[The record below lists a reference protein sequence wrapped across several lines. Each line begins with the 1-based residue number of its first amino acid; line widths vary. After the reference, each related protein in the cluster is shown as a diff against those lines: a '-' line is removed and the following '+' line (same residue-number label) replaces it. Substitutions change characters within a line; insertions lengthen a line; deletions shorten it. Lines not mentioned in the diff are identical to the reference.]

1 MHDHNN
7 PAQNPQHPFLPP
19 NVHSQLNPHFR
30 RGITRPSRGPP
41 SIPPPEINP
50 DDRTTYFSSNEP
62 PPASALDPSSTDAP
76 PNDTEHTSPERSTKH
91 SAFDPST
98 KDILTVS
105 DILDHVLVPDL
116 TPDVL
121 EMAHYW
127 TRDTAERNTQM
138 IVSQA
143 TAGRVYVRTKP
154 LTGMSG
160 LRLVVFTL
168 RSHDQG
174 WSDNRQEHGTYQGS
188 FTWFKVVLKR
198 AKKSEKLD
206 SASGSDEK
214 EGKDDSKANEE
225 EYEEVASRQL
235 IQNVHGSKYDAVH
248 TLTWS
253 TDPAATSI
261 TGKYKE
267 EMDETGNAK
276 PNPQLEQYTE
286 EEKHE
291 IKDFLKQMQDGDR
304 LEVQAWAQYPGW
316 INHVAGI
323 RVDVYCGI

>member
-1 MHDHNN
+1 MDDHNH

-30 RGITRPSRGPP
+30 RGTTRPHRGPP
-41 SIPPPEINP
+41 SVPPPEVNP

-62 PPASALDPSSTDAP
+62 PPASALDPTSTDPP
-76 PNDTEHTSPERSTKH
+76 PNDTEHTPPEQSTKH
-91 SAFDPST
+91 SAYDPST
-98 KDILTVS
+98 KDIQTVS

-154 LTGMSG
+154 LAGTRG

-174 WSDNRQEHGTYQGS
+174 WSDNRQDHSTYRGS

-198 AKKSEKLD
+198 SKKTVKVE
-206 SASGSDEK
+206 ASSGDGNTD
-214 EGKDDSKANEE
+214 GKTQED
-225 EYEEVASRQL
+225 EYEEVASKQM
-235 IQNVHGSKYDAVH
+235 IQNVHASKFDTVH

-253 TDPAATSI
+253 VDTAATSI
-261 TGKYKE
+261 IGKHNE
-267 EMDETGNAK
+267 QMDGAGNTMLD
-276 PNPQLEQYTE
+276 PQLEQYTH
-286 EEKHE
+286 EEKQE

-316 INHVAGI
+316 INHVAGARI
-323 RVDVYCGI
+323 DVYCGI

>member
-1 MHDHNN
+1 M
-7 PAQNPQHPFLPP
+7 
-19 NVHSQLNPHFR
+19 
-30 RGITRPSRGPP
+30 
-41 SIPPPEINP
+41 
-50 DDRTTYFSSNEP
+50 
-62 PPASALDPSSTDAP
+62 
-76 PNDTEHTSPERSTKH
+76 
-91 SAFDPST
+91 
-98 KDILTVS
+98 VS

-154 LTGMSG
+154 LTGLSG

-174 WSDNRQEHGTYQGS
+174 WSDNRQDHGTYRGS

-198 AKKSEKLD
+198 PEKTAKVEGS
-206 SASGSDEK
+206 SGNVDTD
-214 EGKDDSKANEE
+214 GKTQQE
-225 EYEEVASRQL
+225 EYEEIASKQL
-235 IQNVHGSKYDAVH
+235 IQNVHASKYDSTH

-253 TDPAATSI
+253 TDTAATSI
-261 TGKYKE
+261 GAKHKDD
-267 EMDETGNAK
+267 MDEGSHPRPNA
-276 PNPQLEQYTE
+276 PLEQCTN
-286 EEKHE
+286 EEKQE

-316 INHVAGI
+316 INHVAGARI
-323 RVDVYCGI
+323 DVYCGI